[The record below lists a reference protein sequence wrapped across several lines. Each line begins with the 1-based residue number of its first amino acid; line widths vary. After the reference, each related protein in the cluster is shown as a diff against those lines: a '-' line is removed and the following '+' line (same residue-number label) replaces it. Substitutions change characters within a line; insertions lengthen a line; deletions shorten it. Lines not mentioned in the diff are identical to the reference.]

1 MTSVEEAVR
10 EIMLAVS
17 AGRFVVVLG
26 EMEVVYEGRSLSWLG
41 KGERL
46 VIIKQDKSV
55 LVHRPTGYEP
65 VNWQPSGSH
74 IEAWTEDGKL
84 IIVSTR
90 TSPPEMLK
98 ITITRIIHLFTHE
111 LRDEAIFQMHARE
124 EDMKQAIIANPS
136 LIEDGFRVVES
147 ERKVRGGYI
156 DILGVDREGRMVV
169 IEIKRES
176 VGVGDVDQLVRYSAQ
191 IEEEFGSKP
200 RQIIIAPMITSK
212 AARKARILGVEF
224 RQLSPRRA
232 QEIIR
237 KRKGLDRFLSEEG

>member
-74 IEAWTEDGKL
+74 IEAWTEDG
-84 IIVSTR
+84 
-90 TSPPEMLK
+90 
-98 ITITRIIHLFTHE
+98 
-111 LRDEAIFQMHARE
+111 
-124 EDMKQAIIANPS
+124 
-136 LIEDGFRVVES
+136 
-147 ERKVRGGYI
+147 
-156 DILGVDREGRMVV
+156 
-169 IEIKRES
+169 
-176 VGVGDVDQLVRYSAQ
+176 
-191 IEEEFGSKP
+191 
-200 RQIIIAPMITSK
+200 
-212 AARKARILGVEF
+212 
-224 RQLSPRRA
+224 
-232 QEIIR
+232 
-237 KRKGLDRFLSEEG
+237 